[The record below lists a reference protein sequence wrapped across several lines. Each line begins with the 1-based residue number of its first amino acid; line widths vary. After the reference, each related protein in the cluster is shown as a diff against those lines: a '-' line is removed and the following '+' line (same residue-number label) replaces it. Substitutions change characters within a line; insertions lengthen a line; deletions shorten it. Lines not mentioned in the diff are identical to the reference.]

1 MDGRPGRG
9 RDAGVLHWP
18 SMEALPE
25 RNQGE
30 GKKETGVRLMLPLR
44 RGAEHSWRGRDIGL
58 GRQPACAGRGSRG
71 SRGGFGSVVGAAE
84 APGCSGS
91 PGSCRQGA
99 RRAGQGRTPRRRGG
113 AAGGAARR
121 GGASLARDAACCAR
135 VQAANREGAERERS
149 ERER

>member
-58 GRQPACAGRGSRG
+58 GRQPARRGRRK
-71 SRGGFGSVVGAAE
+71 ALL
-84 APGCSGS
+84 CSGS
-91 PGSCRQGA
+91 PGSCRQSA
-99 RRAGQGRTPRRRGG
+99 RRAGQG
-113 AAGGAARR
+113 AA
-121 GGASLARDAACCAR
+121 
-135 VQAANREGAERERS
+135 
-149 ERER
+149 